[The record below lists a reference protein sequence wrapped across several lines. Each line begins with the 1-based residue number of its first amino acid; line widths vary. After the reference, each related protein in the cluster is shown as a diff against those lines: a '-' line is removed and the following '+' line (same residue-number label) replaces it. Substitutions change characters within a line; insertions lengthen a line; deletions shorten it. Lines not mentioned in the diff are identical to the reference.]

1 MLKQVTRY
9 LVVLAAAAPLFAGGF
24 WLQFGNVEA
33 SPEAQSK
40 NAVLVVKPVG
50 CHNPEKARVTGTA
63 EGVVDGKRTSVAL
76 TLVPLSE
83 PGTYAVTRTW
93 PKDGN
98 WVLSF
103 SAVVDDRQTGA
114 IALLGPSGFTRKG
127 SQFFPHTPT
136 KEEIAASLATAGKGV

>member
-1 MLKQVTRY
+1 V
-9 LVVLAAAAPLFAGGF
+9 AAAAPLFAGGF
-24 WLQFGNVEA
+24 WLQFGNAEA
-33 SPEAQSK
+33 NPEARSK

-50 CHNPEKARVTGTA
+50 CHNPESAKVSGTA
-63 EGVVDGKRTSVAL
+63 EGIVDGKRTSVAL

-83 PGTYAVTRTW
+83 PGTYAVTRSW

-103 SAVVDDRQTGA
+103 SAVSDGRQTGA

-127 SQFFPHTPT
+127 AQFLPHSPT
-136 KEEIAASLATAGKGV
+136 KDEIALSLATVAKGV